1 MGKPKLF
8 YIWVKMLKKFSQP
21 LAFDSRQGCKMDF
34 RFVGMDLSDN
44 KIDFLSNSNMYSECA
59 VRDKSNEM
67 RMRGLHQLK

>member
-1 MGKPKLF
+1 MFLS
-8 YIWVKMLKKFSQP
+8 KMDFELLC
-21 LAFDSRQGCKMDF
+21 LASTFFNKMDF